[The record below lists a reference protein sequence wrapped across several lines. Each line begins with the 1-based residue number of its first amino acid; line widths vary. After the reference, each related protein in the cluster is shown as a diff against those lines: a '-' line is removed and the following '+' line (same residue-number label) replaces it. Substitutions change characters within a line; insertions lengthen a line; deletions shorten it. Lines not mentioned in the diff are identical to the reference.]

1 MMEHNLT
8 QKEILHIL
16 GVMGEKILKYG
27 GEANRAEDTVC
38 RIGAA
43 YGIDQPHVFAIASS
57 VIITVE
63 DEGESVTQTR
73 RILKTSTDLDKLG
86 KLNALSREICAECLP
101 YDEVM
106 KKIADIDNDK
116 NYSRLVKMLAY
127 GIIGG
132 SFSVFFGG
140 GAKECIV
147 GFIVGALIYFVIKLS
162 DYLQAPPFFTNV
174 AGAAATVIFIKLF
187 TFIFTDLNVSP
198 TTIGV
203 LMNLV
208 PGVLLTNCIRDF
220 VATDYSAGTPKIME
234 TLLIAAAIALG
245 VGVSILWR

>member
-1 MMEHNLT
+1 MEHNLT

-16 GVMGEKILKYG
+16 GDMGEKILKYG
-27 GEANRAEDTVC
+27 GEANRAEDTLC

-43 YGIDQPHVFAIASS
+43 YGMEQIHVFAIATSI
-57 VIITVE
+57 IITVE
-63 DEGESVTQTR
+63 NKDETVTQTR
-73 RILKTSTDLDKLG
+73 RIIRTSTDLDKLG
-86 KLNALSREICAECLP
+86 KLNALSREICSERLP

-106 KKIADIDNDK
+106 KKIEDISRDK
-116 NYSRLVKMLAY
+116 SYSPFVRMLAHAL
-127 GIIGG
+127 IGG
-132 SFSVFFGG
+132 AFAVFFGG
-140 GAKECIV
+140 GFKEGIIA
-147 GFIVGALIYFVIKLS
+147 FLVGAILYFVIRGF

-174 AGAAATVIFIKLF
+174 AGAATTVIFIKLF

-220 VATDYSAGTPKIME
+220 VATDYSAGTAKIME

>member
-1 MMEHNLT
+1 MAHNLT
-8 QKEILHIL
+8 QKEVLHIL
-16 GVMGEKILKYG
+16 CVIGEKVLKYG

-43 YGIDQPHVFAIASS
+43 YGMEQTHVFAIASS
-57 VIITVE
+57 IIITIE
-63 DEGESVTQTR
+63 DENETVTQTR
-73 RILKTSTDLDKLG
+73 RILKTSTDLDKLC
-86 KLNALSREICAECLP
+86 KLNALSREICALRLD

-106 KKIADIDNDK
+106 KKIEEIEKGK
-116 NYSRLVKMLAY
+116 NYPAFVKMLASA
-127 GIIGG
+127 IVGG
-132 SFSVFFGG
+132 SFSIFFGG
-140 GAKECIV
+140 GWQEGIV
-147 GFIVGALIYFVIKLS
+147 GFIVGALLYFVIRLF

-174 AGAAATVIFIKLF
+174 GGAAATVILIKIFTFLF
-187 TFIFTDLNVSP
+187 TTLNVSP
-198 TTIGV
+198 ATIGV

-220 VATDYSAGTPKIME
+220 VATDYSAGTAKIME

>member
-1 MMEHNLT
+1 MEHNLS
-8 QKEILHIL
+8 QKEVLHIL
-16 GVMGEKILKYG
+16 SVIGEKILKYG

-38 RIGAA
+38 RIGVA
-43 YGIDQPHVFAIASS
+43 YGMDQTHVFAIASS
-57 VIITVE
+57 IIITIE
-63 DEGESVTQTR
+63 NDDEILTQTR

-86 KLNALSREICAECLP
+86 KLNALSREICTLRLD
-101 YDEVM
+101 YDDVM
-106 KKIADIDNDK
+106 KRIEEIDKAD
-116 NYSRLVKMLAY
+116 NYPALIKMLAY
-127 GIIGG
+127 AIVGG

-140 GAKECIV
+140 GWQECLV
-147 GFIVGALIYFVIKLS
+147 GFIVGALIYFVIRLF

-174 AGAAATVIFIKLF
+174 GGAAATVILIKIATFLF
-187 TFIFTDLNVSP
+187 TALDVSP

-220 VATDYSAGTPKIME
+220 VATDYSAGTAKIME
-234 TLLIAAAIALG
+234 ALLIAAAIALG

>member
-1 MMEHNLT
+1 MEHNLS
-8 QKEILHIL
+8 QKEVLHIL
-16 GVMGEKILKYG
+16 SLIGEKILKYG

-38 RIGAA
+38 RISSA
-43 YGIDQPHVFAIASS
+43 YGMEQTHVFAIASS
-57 VIITVE
+57 VIITIE
-63 DEGESVTQTR
+63 NNDEILTQTR

-86 KLNALSREICAECLP
+86 KLNALSREICAERLD
-101 YDEVM
+101 YDVVM
-106 KKIADIDNDK
+106 QKIEDIDKEK
-116 NYSRLVKMLAY
+116 NYPPVVKMLAY

-140 GAKECIV
+140 GWQECVV
-147 GFIVGALIYFVIKLS
+147 GFVVGALLYFVIRLF

-174 AGAAATVIFIKLF
+174 GGAASTVILIKIATFLF
-187 TFIFTDLNVSP
+187 TSLDVSSA
-198 TTIGV
+198 TIGV

-220 VATDYSAGTPKIME
+220 VATDYSAGTAKIME
-234 TLLIAAAIALG
+234 TLLVAAAIALG